1 MSRTISMPGLVS
13 AMLARS
19 RVERSELELE
29 LLSSLITPWYFR
41 IFSLLDLRA
50 ELGGLRSPEHTPDSR
65 SRQSVDLEVE
75 LQTSASSGVVRDI
88 PVSSGVFL
96 TSQSD
101 LRTQILHWR
110 LQRNKLF
117 TEKKRRESREMILS
131 YDNLTTD
138 DCSLN

>member
-101 LRTQILHWR
+101 LRRQILHWR

>member
-1 MSRTISMPGLVS
+1 MPGLVS

-75 LQTSASSGVVRDI
+75 LQTSASLMGQLDE
-88 PVSSGVFL
+88 P
-96 TSQSD
+96 
-101 LRTQILHWR
+101 
-110 LQRNKLF
+110 
-117 TEKKRRESREMILS
+117 
-131 YDNLTTD
+131 
-138 DCSLN
+138 

>member
-101 LRTQILHWR
+101 LRRQILHWR
-110 LQRNKLF
+110 LQRDKLF